1 MSNVR
6 IATLRSWVPTIATL
20 AIVAIVLVALAML
33 GGRTLPE
40 RQGPPIEQLAVERT
54 DLTRGVIALTVRNTG
69 PDPVQVAQAFVNDA
83 YVDLTGGEQPIER
96 LEAVTLRLDYP
107 WQEGQ
112 PYLVS
117 LLTATGVVIEH
128 EIPAAV
134 NTPRA
139 SGGFFAVM
147 TLLGTYVGIIP
158 VVLGMLFL
166 PTLRRLGQRGT
177 RVLLGVTV
185 GLLVFLAVDATLEG
199 VELAESNGG
208 AFGGPA
214 LVVLGAVV
222 AYLSL
227 SAVDHRLRDRQ
238 QHAQEPGGLRLALL
252 ISTGI
257 GLHNLGEG
265 LAIGAAYAV
274 GELALGAALVIGFT
288 IQNTTE
294 GLAIVSPLTR
304 QRRPTVLQLLGLGI
318 LAGAPAIAGA
328 LLGAA
333 VNNAEL
339 SAFLIGIGVGAIA
352 QVVVQIAPSL
362 RDKAGKI
369 LAPATASGITAG
381 LLAMYLTGLFVV

>member
-1 MSNVR
+1 M
-6 IATLRSWVPTIATL
+6 
-20 AIVAIVLVALAML
+20 
-33 GGRTLPE
+33 
-40 RQGPPIEQLAVERT
+40 
-54 DLTRGVIALTVRNTG
+54 
-69 PDPVQVAQAFVNDA
+69 
-83 YVDLTGGEQPIER
+83 
-96 LEAVTLRLDYP
+96 
-107 WQEGQ
+107 
-112 PYLVS
+112 
-117 LLTATGVVIEH
+117 
-128 EIPAAV
+128 

-139 SGGFFAVM
+139 SGGFFAAM

-214 LVVLGAVV
+214 LVVLGAVL
-222 AYLSL
+222 AYLAL
-227 SAVDHRLRDRQ
+227 SAVDHRLKDRQ
-238 QHAQEPGGLRLALL
+238 QHAEKPGGLRLAVM
-252 ISTGI
+252 ISAGI

-304 QRRPTVLQLLGLGI
+304 QRRPTVPQLLGLGI

-352 QVVVQIAPSL
+352 QVIVQIAPSL
-362 RDKAGKI
+362 RDKTGRL
-369 LAPATASGITAG
+369 LAPATAGGITAG
-381 LLAMYLTGLFVV
+381 LLAMYLTGLLVTA